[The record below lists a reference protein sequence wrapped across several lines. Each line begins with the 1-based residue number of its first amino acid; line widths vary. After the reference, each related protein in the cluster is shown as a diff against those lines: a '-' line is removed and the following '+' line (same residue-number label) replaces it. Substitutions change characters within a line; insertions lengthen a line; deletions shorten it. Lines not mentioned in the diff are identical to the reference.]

1 MAPCDLS
8 DKVGNPW
15 YDTQGLSQFDTSL
28 TRSLCLGTSGQLLC
42 VCQTIH
48 ISPSSS
54 LHFPTPLRFLWG
66 PPSTSSLGRPE
77 SQSSLEAVVALACCE
92 LFLKLSFKF
101 KRVFFCISICFAYTK
116 TVTLASLASP
126 AEDLHSASLWGSEQK
141 HLPSDYKLS
150 KTPGILGTWL
160 YGQGTHH
167 HWLHHFVDVEHS
179 VFYFFPPS

>member
-1 MAPCDLS
+1 MRTILREKKSRLSETQDLSKTTKKDKGSLPPLLLPPITSRWSSQQAQMAPCDLS

-126 AEDLHSASLWGSEQK
+126 AEDLHSASL
-141 HLPSDYKLS
+141 
-150 KTPGILGTWL
+150 
-160 YGQGTHH
+160 
-167 HWLHHFVDVEHS
+167 
-179 VFYFFPPS
+179 